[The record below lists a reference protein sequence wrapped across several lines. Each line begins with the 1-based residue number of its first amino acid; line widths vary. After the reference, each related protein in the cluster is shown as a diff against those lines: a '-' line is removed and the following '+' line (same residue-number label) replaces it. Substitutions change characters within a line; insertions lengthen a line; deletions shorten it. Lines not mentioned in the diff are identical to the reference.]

1 MEKKLHVVFASL
13 TDAFGLRLD
22 TNVWVGGI
30 VFKKSISRRL
40 LNCWKANE
48 FFVLVSKEIVME
60 IIDTLRKY
68 FFFTDDE
75 AYTWYKKI
83 YAHALVVDVHSLIQ
97 RCRDANDNKFLACAV
112 DGKANYLVSN
122 DDDLLSMGAI
132 EGIPIVKIGTFY
144 HILRL

>member
-1 MEKKLHVVFASL
+1 MDKKLHVV
-13 TDAFGLRLD
+13 LD

-30 VFKKSISRRL
+30 AFKKSISRRL
-40 LNCWKANE
+40 LNCWEANE

-60 IIDTLRKY
+60 IIDTLRKH

-83 YAHALVVDVHSLIQ
+83 YAHALVVDIHSIIQ
-97 RCRDANDNKFLACAV
+97 KCRDVSDNKFLACAV

-122 DDDLLSMGAI
+122 DNDLLSIGAI
-132 EGIPIVKIGTFY
+132 EGIPIVKIGAFY
-144 HILRL
+144 HILKS